1 MEQGAAPEMPCTTQ
15 TFLKLAT
22 LSNGIMAVDIHRLI
36 AAIRPEVY
44 CETVSR
50 KKVTKIVASEA
61 INGRSACLKAAKVA
75 LPRESNAIDLPTLEE
90 LNPFTCPGF
99 RSPIE
104 RHQIT
109 FDDLGRPLEGLY
121 FWLLDYMTDTE
132 GWKVSKLVDN
142 LALTPTTDLHSNM
155 LQQTVSA
162 QNEVMRILRAAQ
174 NVLDEILKLAENL
187 KAEKEWLIVF
197 EQARSEDPASR
208 EDAVARLHIL
218 QQSELG
224 RRTKDSFEVSPTA
237 FGLDGDKG
245 KIEEDEEPSGT
256 AAVLGAKLSFDSWLN
271 ASEAQ
276 LRMRYQIDKVRGR
289 TLLNS
294 LKLYARWLQP
304 LLRATNHIGH
314 PGQKNASAIS
324 GFNTALIELILT
336 GEENY
341 PVHENI
347 QQGVLPKSFGSSDCL
362 QYVSVV
368 VIEVAFRAVP
378 EKHRSGG
385 FGYTG
390 RADVTF
396 TSYGLRA
403 DELKVI
409 SSQLEQDA
417 LTDLMAFSGSN
428 DTEDFQRLFRLIE
441 EIMEDA
447 KVPSL
452 DKQSN
457 GDNPFSVIFSSVA
470 SWFRPKEEAA
480 VPSENPAMPLPK
492 DSFKGSVVRSQAI
505 LRARRN
511 CQRLYHLFKASVSG
525 TDTELT
531 QMS

>member
-1 MEQGAAPEMPCTTQ
+1 
-15 TFLKLAT
+15 
-22 LSNGIMAVDIHRLI
+22 MAVDIHRLI

-44 CETVSR
+44 CEQASR
-50 KKVTKIVASEA
+50 KKMKKIVAKEA
-61 INGRSACLKAAKVA
+61 ITGRSVYLEAAKVA
-75 LPRESNAIDLPTLEE
+75 TPREPNAIDLPILEE

-121 FWLLDYMTDTE
+121 FWLLDFMADRE
-132 GWKVSKLVDN
+132 KWKVTKLVDN

-155 LQQTVSA
+155 LGQTLSA
-162 QNEVMRILRAAQ
+162 QNEVMKILRAAQ
-174 NVLDEILKLAENL
+174 KDLSEILKLTGEL
-187 KAEKEWLIVF
+187 KAVREWLVVF
-197 EQARSEDPASR
+197 EKARSEDHASR
-208 EDAVARLHIL
+208 EDALDRLHRL
-218 QQSELG
+218 QQSEIE
-224 RRTKDSFEVSPTA
+224 RRKKDFFEVSPTA
-237 FGLDGDKG
+237 FGLDGDAGEIKNGKG
-245 KIEEDEEPSGT
+245 LRGGP
-256 AAVLGAKLSFDSWLN
+256 AALEAQSNFDSWRN

-276 LRMRYQIDKVRGR
+276 LRMRYEIDQVRGR

-304 LLRATNHIGH
+304 LLRATNHFVH
-314 PGQKNASAIS
+314 PGQKNASATS

-341 PVHENI
+341 PVLDDI
-347 QQGVLPKSFGSSDCL
+347 QQGVLPKSFGSPDCL
-362 QYVSVV
+362 QYFSVV
-368 VIEVAFRAVP
+368 VVEVGFRALP

-390 RADVTF
+390 RADITL

-417 LTDLMAFSGSN
+417 LTDLLAFSGSN
-428 DTEDFQRLFRLIE
+428 GAEDFQKLVRLTE
-441 EIMEDA
+441 EMVENVR
-447 KVPSL
+447 VPSP
-452 DKQSN
+452 DKPSDS
-457 GDNPFSVIFSSVA
+457 GNPFSALLSLVA
-470 SWFRPKEEAA
+470 SWFRPKKETT

-511 CQRLYHLFKASVSG
+511 CQRLYQQFKETVSSLG
-525 TDTELT
+525 IDG
-531 QMS
+531 QN

>member
-1 MEQGAAPEMPCTTQ
+1 MT
-15 TFLKLAT
+15 
-22 LSNGIMAVDIHRLI
+22 VDIHRLI

-44 CETVSR
+44 CEKVYR
-50 KKVTKIVASEA
+50 KKVTKLVASEA
-61 INGRSACLKAAKVA
+61 INGRAACLKAAKVA
-75 LPRESNAIDLPTLEE
+75 TPREPNAIDLQTLEE

-121 FWLLDYMTDTE
+121 FWLLDYMADTE
-132 GWKVSKLVDN
+132 GWNVTKLVDN
-142 LALTPTTDLHSNM
+142 LTLTPTTDLHSNM

-174 NVLDEILKLAENL
+174 NDLGEILKLAEDL
-187 KAEKEWLIVF
+187 KAEREWLVVF
-197 EQARSEDPASR
+197 DKARSEDPASR
-208 EDAVARLHIL
+208 EDAVARLHRL
-218 QQSELG
+218 QQSEFG
-224 RRTKDSFEVSPTA
+224 RRTKDPFEVSPTA
-237 FGLDGDKG
+237 VWLGGLDGGNSRAEKG
-245 KIEEDEEPSGT
+245 EEPREGT
-256 AAVLGAKLSFDSWLN
+256 AVLEAQSSFDSWLN
-271 ASEAQ
+271 VSQAQ
-276 LRMRYQIDKVRGR
+276 LRMRYQIEKVRGR

-304 LLRATNHIGH
+304 LLRASNHLRH
-314 PGQKNASAIS
+314 PGQKNASTIS
-324 GFNTALIELILT
+324 GFNTALIGLILT

-341 PVHENI
+341 PVHDDI
-347 QQGVLPKSFGSSDCL
+347 QHGVLPKNFGSSDCR
-362 QYVSVV
+362 QYFSVV
-368 VIEVAFRAVP
+368 VIEVTFRVVP
-378 EKHRSGG
+378 AKHRSGG

-390 RADVTF
+390 RADITF

-417 LTDLMAFSGSN
+417 LTDLMVFSGSD

-441 EIMEDA
+441 EIVEDA

-452 DKQSN
+452 DKPSD
-457 GDNPFSVIFSSVA
+457 GGNPFSALLSLVA

-480 VPSENPAMPLPK
+480 APSENAALPLPK
-492 DSFKGSVVRSQAI
+492 DSFKGRVVRSQAI

-511 CQRLYHLFKASVSG
+511 CQSLYQQFKATVSR
-525 TDTELT
+525 TNMEPT
-531 QMS
+531 QIS